1 MNPKEIE
8 TFIKSPPLPQSPGTD
23 GFSAEFYHTFKED
36 LIPILFKL
44 LHKTEKE
51 GTPHN
56 LFYEATV
63 TMITKP
69 HKRTNQDTELQTNF
83 PYEYQCKKYSIKFS
97 QTESKNT

>member
-63 TMITKP
+63 TMIPKP
-69 HKRTNQDTELQTNF
+69 HKKRTKIQNFRPISLTN
-83 PYEYQCKKYSIKFS
+83 INV
-97 QTESKNT
+97 KNTQ